1 MTMMM
6 TTTGVFVEVGVNDDL
21 TVLGGL
27 ITDDDLTDDDLTDDN
42 LGVDHHMDDGL
53 DTEMMIPMEIG
64 MIKNTKNGNNLHI
77 NSINVIQSH

>member
-6 TTTGVFVEVGVNDDL
+6 TTTGVIVEVGVDDDR

-27 ITDDDLTDDDLTDDN
+27 ITDNDLTDDDLTDDN

-53 DTEMMIPMEIG
+53 DTEMMIPMETG
-64 MIKNTKNGNNLHI
+64 MINNTKKWKQLAH
-77 NSINVIQSH
+77 